1 MQKSQA
7 NSLKPHFSKCIW
19 ARLCL
24 LSVLLMILFGFLW
37 EVKLYPL
44 RDGSLLWLKVL
55 PLIPLLPG
63 LFQGRLRSLQ
73 WLTLIIWFFITEA
86 IVRVTSDPAEN
97 LIWSCIWL
105 CLGVIALISAMAA
118 VRRIRISKAHKQ
130 KIIS

>member
-7 NSLKPHFSKCIW
+7 NFLKLYFSKCIW

-24 LSVLLMILFGFLW
+24 LSVILMILFGFLW
-37 EVKLYPL
+37 EIKLYPL

-73 WLTLIIWFFITEA
+73 WLTLVIWFFITEGL
-86 IVRVTSDPAEN
+86 VRVTSDPPEN
-97 LIWSCIWL
+97 FIWSCIWL
-105 CLGVIALISAMAA
+105 GLGVTTLISAMAA
-118 VRRIRISKAHKQ
+118 VRKIKLSKLHEQ
-130 KIIS
+130 KIL

>member
-1 MQKSQA
+1 MQKSQT
-7 NSLKPHFSKCIW
+7 NFLKLHFSKCVW

-24 LSVLLMILFGFLW
+24 LSTLLMILFGFLW

-44 RDGSLLWLKVL
+44 REGSLLWLKVS

-86 IVRVTSDPAEN
+86 IVRVISDPAEN
-97 LIWSCIWL
+97 FIWSCVWL
-105 CLGVIALISAMAA
+105 GLAVTTLILAMAA
-118 VRRIRISKAHKQ
+118 VRSIRLSRLHEQ
-130 KIIS
+130 KTI

>member
-1 MQKSQA
+1 MQKSQT
-7 NSLKPHFSKCIW
+7 NFLKLYFSKCVW

-24 LSVLLMILFGFLW
+24 LSTLLMILFGFLW

-44 RDGSLLWLKVL
+44 REGSLLWLKVS

-86 IVRVTSDPAEN
+86 IVRVISDPAEN
-97 LIWSCIWL
+97 FIWSCIWL
-105 CLGVIALISAMAA
+105 VLGVTTLISAMGA
-118 VRRIRISKAHKQ
+118 VRRIRMTRLHEQ
-130 KIIS
+130 KIL

>member
-1 MQKSQA
+1 MQKLQA
-7 NSLKPHFSKCIW
+7 NSLKLHFST
-19 ARLCL
+19 RVLVRSCL
-24 LSVLLMILFGFLW
+24 LSVILMILFGFIW
-37 EVKLYPL
+37 EIKLYPI

-97 LIWSCIWL
+97 FVWSCVWL
-105 CLGVIALISAMAA
+105 GLSVSTLILAMAA
-118 VRRIRISKAHKQ
+118 VRRIRGSKRHAQ
-130 KIIS
+130 KMDR

>member
-1 MQKSQA
+1 MQKSQV

-24 LSVLLMILFGFLW
+24 LSVILMILFGFLW

-97 LIWSCIWL
+97 FIWSCIWL
-105 CLGVIALISAMAA
+105 GLGVTTLISAMAA
-118 VRRIRISKAHKQ
+118 VRRIRLSKPHEQ
-130 KIIS
+130 KID

>member
-7 NSLKPHFSKCIW
+7 NSLKLHFSTCIW

-24 LSVLLMILFGFLW
+24 LSVILMILFGFLW

-44 RDGSLLWLKVL
+44 REGSLLWLKVL
-55 PLIPLLPG
+55 PLILLLPG

-73 WLTLIIWFFITEA
+73 WLTLIIWFFITEG

-97 LIWSCIWL
+97 FVWSCIWL
-105 CLGVIALISAMAA
+105 GLAVTTLISAMAA
-118 VRRIRISKAHKQ
+118 VRKIRLSKLHRQ
-130 KIIS
+130 KIV

>member
-1 MQKSQA
+1 MQKSQV
-7 NSLKPHFSKCIW
+7 NSLKTHFSKCIW

-24 LSVLLMILFGFLW
+24 LGVILMILYGLLW
-37 EVKLYPL
+37 EMKLYPL
-44 RDGSLLWLKVL
+44 RDGSLLWLKIL

-97 LIWSCIWL
+97 FIWSCIWL
-105 CLGVIALISAMAA
+105 GLSVSTLISAMGA
-118 VRRIRISKAHKQ
+118 VRKIRLSKLHEQ
-130 KIIS
+130 KIV

>member
-7 NSLKPHFSKCIW
+7 NSLRLHFSKCILV
-19 ARLCL
+19 RLCL
-24 LSVLLMILFGFLW
+24 LSVILMILYGLIW
-37 EVKLYPL
+37 EIKLYPV

-55 PLIPLLPG
+55 PLTPLLPG

-97 LIWSCIWL
+97 FIWSCIWL
-105 CLGVIALISAMAA
+105 GLSVSTLILSMVA
-118 VRRIRISKAHKQ
+118 VRRIRLSKLHEQ
-130 KIIS
+130 KIDR

>member
-7 NSLKPHFSKCIW
+7 NSLKLHFSTCIW

-24 LSVLLMILFGFLW
+24 LSVILMILFGFLW

-44 RDGSLLWLKVL
+44 REGSLLWLKVL
-55 PLIPLLPG
+55 PLILLLPG

-97 LIWSCIWL
+97 FVWSCIWL
-105 CLGVIALISAMAA
+105 GLAVTTLISAMAA
-118 VRRIRISKAHKQ
+118 VRKIRLSKLHRQ
-130 KIIS
+130 KIV

>member
-7 NSLKPHFSKCIW
+7 NSLKPHFSTCIW

-24 LSVLLMILFGFLW
+24 LSVILMILFGFLW

-55 PLIPLLPG
+55 PLTPFLPG

-97 LIWSCIWL
+97 FIWSCIWL
-105 CLGVIALISAMAA
+105 GLAVTTLILAMAA
-118 VRRIRISKAHKQ
+118 VRRIRLSRLQEQ
-130 KIIS
+130 KII

>member
-1 MQKSQA
+1 LQKSQA
-7 NSLKPHFSKCIW
+7 NSLKLDFSKCIW

-24 LSVLLMILFGFLW
+24 LSVTLMILFGFLW
-37 EVKLYPL
+37 EIKLYPL
-44 RDGSLLWLKVL
+44 RDGSLLWMKVL

-97 LIWSCIWL
+97 FIWSCIWL
-105 CLGVIALISAMAA
+105 GLSVSTLISAMGA
-118 VRRIRISKAHKQ
+118 VRKIRLSKLHKQ
-130 KIIS
+130 KIV

>member
-7 NSLKPHFSKCIW
+7 NSPKLHFSACIW

-24 LSVLLMILFGFLW
+24 LSVILMILFGFLW

-44 RDGSLLWLKVL
+44 REGSLLWLKVL
-55 PLIPLLPG
+55 PLILLLPG

-73 WLTLIIWFFITEA
+73 WLTLIIWFFITEG

-97 LIWSCIWL
+97 FVWSCIWL
-105 CLGVIALISAMAA
+105 VLAVATLISAMAA
-118 VRRIRISKAHKQ
+118 VRRIRLSRLHEQ
-130 KIIS
+130 KII

>member
-1 MQKSQA
+1 MEKSQV
-7 NSLKPHFSKCIW
+7 NSLKLRFSTCIW

-24 LSVLLMILFGFLW
+24 LSVTLMILFGFLW
-37 EVKLYPL
+37 EIKLYPL

-86 IVRVTSDPAEN
+86 IVRVTSDPSEN
-97 LIWSCIWL
+97 FIWSFIWL
-105 CLGVIALISAMAA
+105 GLSVSTLISAMGA
-118 VRRIRISKAHKQ
+118 VRKIRLNKLHEQ
-130 KIIS
+130 KIV

>member
-7 NSLKPHFSKCIW
+7 NSLKLHFSKCIW

-24 LSVLLMILFGFLW
+24 LSVISMVLFGFLW

-44 RDGSLLWLKVL
+44 REGSLLWLKVS

-86 IVRVTSDPAEN
+86 IVRVISDPSEN
-97 LIWSCIWL
+97 FVWSCIWL
-105 CLGVIALISAMAA
+105 GLGVMTLIAAMAA
-118 VRRIRISKAHKQ
+118 VRRIRLSKPHEQ
-130 KIIS
+130 KIV

>member
-7 NSLKPHFSKCIW
+7 NSLKLNFSRCGLV
-19 ARLCL
+19 RSCL
-24 LSVLLMILFGFLW
+24 LSVVLMILFGFIW
-37 EVKLYPL
+37 ETKLYPV

-55 PLIPLLPG
+55 PLTPLLPG

-97 LIWSCIWL
+97 FVWSCIWL
-105 CLGVIALISAMAA
+105 GLSVSTLILAMAA
-118 VRRIRISKAHKQ
+118 VRRIRLSKLHEQ
-130 KIIS
+130 KID

>member
-1 MQKSQA
+1 MQKSPA
-7 NSLKPHFSKCIW
+7 NSLKLHLSTCIW
-19 ARLCL
+19 AKLCL
-24 LSVLLMILFGFLW
+24 LSVILMILFGFLW

-55 PLIPLLPG
+55 PLVPLLPG

-97 LIWSCIWL
+97 FIWSCIWL
-105 CLGVIALISAMAA
+105 GLAVTTLISAMAA
-118 VRRIRISKAHKQ
+118 VRRIRLSRLHEQ
-130 KIIS
+130 KII

>member
-7 NSLKPHFSKCIW
+7 NSLKLHFST
-19 ARLCL
+19 RVLVRSCL
-24 LSVLLMILFGFLW
+24 LSVILMILFGFIW
-37 EVKLYPL
+37 EIKLYPI

-97 LIWSCIWL
+97 FIWSCIWL
-105 CLGVIALISAMAA
+105 GLGVTTLISSMGA
-118 VRRIRISKAHKQ
+118 VRRIRLSKLHEQ
-130 KIIS
+130 KIV

>member
-1 MQKSQA
+1 M
-7 NSLKPHFSKCIW
+7 
-19 ARLCL
+19 
-24 LSVLLMILFGFLW
+24 SVILMILFGFIW
-37 EVKLYPL
+37 ETKLYPI

-97 LIWSCIWL
+97 FVWSCVWL
-105 CLGVIALISAMAA
+105 GLSVSTLILAMAA
-118 VRRIRISKAHKQ
+118 VRRIRVSERHAK
-130 KIIS
+130 KID

>member
-1 MQKSQA
+1 MQKSQV
-7 NSLKPHFSKCIW
+7 NFLKLHFSECIW

-24 LSVLLMILFGFLW
+24 LSVISMVLFGFLW

-44 RDGSLLWLKVL
+44 RDGSLLWMKVL

-86 IVRVTSDPAEN
+86 IVRVVSDPSEN
-97 LIWSCIWL
+97 FIWSCIWL
-105 CLGVIALISAMAA
+105 GLSVTTLISAMGA
-118 VRRIRISKAHKQ
+118 VRKIRLTKLHEQ
-130 KIIS
+130 KIV

>member
-7 NSLKPHFSKCIW
+7 NSLKLHFSTCIW

-24 LSVLLMILFGFLW
+24 LSVILMILFGFLW
-37 EVKLYPL
+37 EIKLYPL

-86 IVRVTSDPAEN
+86 IVRVTSDPTEN
-97 LIWSCIWL
+97 FIWSCIWL
-105 CLGVIALISAMAA
+105 GLGVSTLILAMAA
-118 VRRIRISKAHKQ
+118 VRRIRMSKLHEQ
-130 KIIS
+130 KIV

>member
-7 NSLKPHFSKCIW
+7 NSLKLCFSKCIW

-24 LSVLLMILFGFLW
+24 LSVIFMILFGFLW
-37 EVKLYPL
+37 EIKLYPL

-73 WLTLIIWFFITEA
+73 WLTLIIWFFITEGL
-86 IVRVTSDPAEN
+86 VRVTSDPPEN
-97 LIWSCIWL
+97 FIWSCIWL
-105 CLGVIALISAMAA
+105 GFGVTTLISGMAA
-118 VRRIRISKAHKQ
+118 VRKIKLSKLHEQ
-130 KIIS
+130 KIL

>member
-7 NSLKPHFSKCIW
+7 NSLKLHFSKCIW

-24 LSVLLMILFGFLW
+24 LFVILMILFGFLW

-44 RDGSLLWLKVL
+44 RDGSLLWMKVL

-86 IVRVTSDPAEN
+86 IVRVVSDPSEN
-97 LIWSCIWL
+97 FIWSCIWL
-105 CLGVIALISAMAA
+105 GLGVTTLISAMGA
-118 VRRIRISKAHKQ
+118 VRRIRLTKLQEQ
-130 KIIS
+130 KII

>member
-7 NSLKPHFSKCIW
+7 NSLKLHFSKCIW

-24 LSVLLMILFGFLW
+24 LSVILMVLFGFLW

-86 IVRVTSDPAEN
+86 IVRVTSDPSEN
-97 LIWSCIWL
+97 FIWSCIWL
-105 CLGVIALISAMAA
+105 GLGVTTLISAMGA
-118 VRRIRISKAHKQ
+118 VRRIRKTKLHEQ
-130 KIIS
+130 KIV